1 MVWQSDGDDPSKSG
15 SRSSDRRADVQAGFL
30 AVILEDMAHKRLSV
44 RDLADAT
51 GIGKSR
57 LGAVLHRN
65 VAKRPPITVPEL
77 AMLLEAL
84 DIHILQAWLKGE
96 ALIHIGLYG
105 DSRLKRLLPLLA
117 EFYLDLPRK
126 LLDAMTQIEGADGTE
141 LRRGWSEPF
150 SNAVA
155 KRMAHEINRV
165 VERRNALTDLR
176 F

>member
-1 MVWQSDGDDPSKSG
+1 MVWQCDGDDPSQSG
-15 SRSSDRRADVQAGFL
+15 SRSNDRRADVQAGFL
-30 AVILEDMAHKRLSV
+30 AVILEDMANKRLSV
-44 RDLADAT
+44 RDLAGAT

-65 VAKRPPITVPEL
+65 VAKRPAITVPEL
-77 AMLLEAL
+77 QRLLDAL

-96 ALIHIGLYG
+96 ALIQIGLYG
-105 DSRLKRLLPLLA
+105 DSRLNRLLPLLA

-126 LLDAMTQIEGADGTE
+126 LLEAMTQIEGADGTE

-155 KRMAHEINRV
+155 KRMAHEITRV